1 VHTTYRA
8 VSVTWMTLAGM
19 ALAVSCASTAADA
32 ASPTDVEPAAS
43 RSLGQPSTATSSE
56 IAIVFTQL
64 PRSPDLE
71 RRGGQADGMLRQ
83 TYGEGGRIVR
93 REPDGSLTVLTEGFS
108 SACGCDVS
116 FDGKRILFSAKR
128 NDGDLWNMWEMN
140 ADSSDARQITRD
152 LGNCRS
158 PAYQSTLYTIVST
171 EPWYQIMFVSD
182 AAGAMNE
189 YGSSPATSLYSCK
202 LDGSAVRRLTMNLS
216 DDADPFLMDDGRVL
230 LASWQRM
237 DLRRG
242 LLGRV
247 SIFGV
252 NTDGADYALFF
263 GDQGRRIKHMPC
275 VTTDGLA
282 VFVEADRFGWD
293 GAGEL
298 AYVPLRRHFYA
309 YTPISC
315 DPPGLYHSPS
325 PLPDGSV
332 LVSMRA
338 ADGENDGTH
347 GLYRLDPQSGKAEL
361 IFDDPE
367 FHDFHAKALVPRAE
381 PDGRSSV
388 VDEQYTTGKL
398 YCLNAYLT
406 DPAVTPH
413 MAPGMI
419 HRLRVIEGV
428 PQTPS
433 EYDATLAALKTA
445 SRGPATSAHVPPVG
459 RRLLGVVP
467 VETDGSFH
475 LEVPPDVPIQL
486 QTLDENGMALRSCG
500 WIWAKHREPRGCIG
514 CHEDPDLSPENR
526 FVDAMRKPGIQ
537 LTLPAEKRRVVD
549 FTRDVQPILTRKC
562 AGCHDGS
569 EGELDLRETE
579 LSPRMT
585 RAYASLRA
593 GTPANERAPI
603 AGRWVH
609 PGQARTSPLIW
620 RLFGRNTSRPW
631 DETYDAQKECGT
643 CPPANTESLTT
654 DEKQT
659 LIEWIDLGAHLTS
672 PGPAKP
678 AEARELEATSQSKG
692 TE

>member
-1 VHTTYRA
+1 MA
-8 VSVTWMTLAGM
+8 CQECSVTWMTLAGM

-32 ASPTDVEPAAS
+32 ASPKDVESPASQSKGQASTAAS
-43 RSLGQPSTATSSE
+43 SQLP
-56 IAIVFTQL
+56 IIFTQL
-64 PRSPDLE
+64 PCSDAME
-71 RRGGQADGMLRQ
+71 RQGGRADGMLRQ
-83 TYGEGGRIVR
+83 AYGEGGRIIR
-93 REPDGSLTVLTEGFS
+93 RDPDGNLAVLTGEFS

-116 FDGKRILFSAKR
+116 FDGTRILFSAKR
-128 NDGDLWNMWEMN
+128 EPGDSWNIYEMN
-140 ADSSDARQITRD
+140 ADGSSPRQITRD
-152 LGNCRS
+152 FGNCRS
-158 PAYQSTLYTIVST
+158 PAYQATLYTIVST

-182 AAGAMNE
+182 AAGELNE
-189 YGSSPATSLYSCK
+189 YGSGVATSLYSCK
-202 LDGSAVRRLTMNLS
+202 LNGSAIRRLTMNLS
-216 DDADPFLMDDGRVL
+216 DDLDPFLMDDGRVL

-242 LLGRV
+242 LLGRLAL
-247 SIFGV
+247 FGV
-252 NTDGADYALFF
+252 NTDGADYALFS
-263 GDQGRRIKHMPC
+263 GEYGRRIKHMPC
-275 VTTDGLA
+275 ATTDGLV
-282 VFVEADRFGWD
+282 VFVEADRVGWD
-293 GAGEL
+293 GAGHL

-309 YTPISC
+309 YQPIAG

-325 PLPDGSV
+325 PLPGGAV
-332 LVSMRA
+332 LVSRRP
-338 ADGENDGTH
+338 ADGDGAGTH
-347 GLYRLDPQSGKAEL
+347 GLYRLDPRTGKAEL
-361 IFDDPE
+361 IFDDPD
-367 FHDFHAKALVPRAE
+367 FHDVHAKAIVPRRE

-388 VDEQYTTGKL
+388 VDEKYSTGKL
-398 YCLNAYLT
+398 YGLNAYLT

-413 MAPGMI
+413 MSPGMI

-428 PQTPS
+428 PQSQDEFETVL
-433 EYDATLAALKTA
+433 LAHKLEAAGPETTA
-445 SRGPATSAHVPPVG
+445 HLPVVG
-459 RRLLGVVP
+459 RRMLGVVP

-514 CHEDPDLSPENR
+514 CHEDPELSPENR
-526 FVDAMRKPGIQ
+526 FVDAMRNPAMK

-569 EGELDLRETE
+569 EAGPDLRATE
-579 LSPRMT
+579 LSPLMT

-593 GTPANERAPI
+593 GTSANESSPI
-603 AGRWVH
+603 TGRWVH
-609 PGQARTSPLIW
+609 PGQARTSPLLW

-631 DETYDAQKECGT
+631 DETYDAQKECGI
-643 CPPANTESLTT
+643 CPPANSESLTT

-678 AEARELEATSQSKG
+678 PEPSGLEASAKNEE